1 MEKSTT
7 VKLDKGLALQIKKHK
22 TAKSLMVT
30 LTLNSQGKCLLH
42 WGVSKNPK
50 AAWQLPPEAAWP
62 PDTNAVS
69 HAAVQTAFTVQKTK
83 SRIQLKFPATREF
96 SSLSFV
102 LFFPDED
109 RWDNNNGKNY
119 CIKLPQAGESLF
131 SPTEVLRKELSDR
144 QVLFRQTYHL
154 AGTELA
160 AAVILSGEHYLIKL
174 YSDITGRLALHWGI
188 NKKSRYEWLLP
199 PEHLRPRG
207 TITVDDKAAQSDFVQ
222 IDGLNQLQLEWPA
235 DEAVQGLT
243 FVLHQLDTGQWFKP
257 ERNFFIPVK
266 NPPLADTALATAELA
281 EIADQIIQVET
292 GGNSWT
298 LMHRFNLAHDLLDR
312 IGTDSQGLALLFV
325 WLRFSAIRQLDWQ
338 RKYNTQPRELT
349 HAQQRLTM
357 KLADCY
363 RHNTQASRELIRL
376 ILSTVGRGGEGGR
389 GQRIRD
395 DILQIMHRHKI
406 KEVTGHFMEEW
417 HQKLH
422 NNATPDDIVICEA
435 YLAFLRS
442 NGQLDIFYKT
452 LAEGGISK
460 ERLETFERP
469 IVTAPD
475 FVPYIKNGL
484 IADFEK
490 YLQLLKS
497 IYSATDLFSAAEAAG
512 HCLDD
517 QLRDRLWRFYNDR
530 DNMNITV
537 MDQVRSLT
545 SLRHGLI
552 DRLHT
557 NPDTRCLRDLL
568 YLDLALEEFLRLVIE
583 RRTKLDFSQADL
595 VELLG
600 SVLDNLIINHD
611 DESLSSCFHHWR
623 RLRESDQSEREW
635 VLHAGSVLDRVTE
648 ALGGFIDYYHA
659 LLQAKAEHLGQ
670 AFQADKWTVDLFS
683 QEVIRGSSAYVLSTL
698 LRRLAPILR
707 AAAQLGSWQVISPG
721 EVSGKVEAAELSAVQ
736 ARVFKKPAVLLSET
750 IKGEEEVPEG
760 VVAVITPAEIDILSH
775 VSVRSRNAGILF
787 ATCYEPEI
795 FNDLKS
801 YQGKNIKLTINS
813 SGEVEYQPQKDGAA
827 RKKSIPKAKLL
838 TARARRVTFTSYAAA
853 SKNFTTKI
861 VGGKS
866 LKLQELKDKIPA
878 WLHIPRSAA
887 IPFRSCERVLAIK
900 ANQPLLKDYNELT
913 HVLDQNPPRNLLK
926 LRQCI
931 SRLNAPPTLPES
943 LRRAMADEGLAWP
956 DDWPLLWSRIKQ
968 IWASK
973 WNERAYWSRKKW
985 HLKHEEL
992 TMAVLIQEVVAAQYA
1007 FVIHTANPFT
1017 FDKNELYA
1025 EVVLGLGETLCSGN
1039 YPGRALSFTCRK
1051 DKKSLDPYII
1061 SYPGKSLAL
1070 TGGGLIVR
1078 SDSNGE
1084 DLEGYAGAGLY
1095 DSVLLVPP
1103 QEKTPDYINSPLLWQ
1118 ADFRTKFLQDI
1129 TRLGIEV
1136 EKSMEGCPQDIEG
1149 AYADGKFYIVQT
1161 RPQVGNK
1168 ND

>member
-1 MEKSTT
+1 MEKSDS
-7 VKLDKGLALQIKKHK
+7 VKLAKGLDLQIKKRK
-22 TAKSLMVT
+22 TTKGLMVT
-30 LTLNSQGKCLLH
+30 LVLSSKEKCLLH
-42 WGVSKNPK
+42 WGVSSGPK
-50 AAWQLPPEAAWP
+50 AAWRLPPEAVWP

-69 HAAVQTAFTVQKTK
+69 RTAAQTAFAAQKTN
-83 SRIQLKFPATREF
+83 SRIQLKFPAARDF
-96 SSLSFV
+96 SALSFV
-102 LFFPDED
+102 LFFPAED

-119 CIKLPQAGESLF
+119 RIKLPLADESLF
-131 SPTEVLRKELSDR
+131 SPAEILRKELKDR

-154 AGTELA
+154 ADKELA
-160 AAVILSGEHYLIKL
+160 AAVILTDEYYLIKL
-174 YSDITGRLALHWGI
+174 YSDIPGRLALHWGI

-199 PEHLRPRG
+199 PEHLRPQG
-207 TITVDDKAAQSDFVQ
+207 TIAVDDKAAQSDFVQ
-222 IDGLNQLQLEWPA
+222 TNGLNQLQLEWPA
-235 DEAVQGLT
+235 DEAVAGLT
-243 FVLHQLDTGQWFKP
+243 FVLHQLDSGQWFKP
-257 ERNFFIPVK
+257 AQNIFIPVK
-266 NPPLADTALATAELA
+266 NPPSEKEAFAAAELA
-281 EIADQIIQVET
+281 EIAGQIIQVET

-298 LMHRFNLAHDLLDR
+298 LMHRFNLGHDLLDR
-312 IGTDSQGLALLFV
+312 LGTDPQGLALLFV

-338 RKYNTQPRELT
+338 RKYNTQPRELA
-349 HAQQRLTM
+349 HAQQRLTL

-363 RHNTQASRELIRL
+363 RRNTEAGREIIRL

-442 NGQLDIFYKT
+442 NGQLDVFYKT

-460 ERLETFERP
+460 KRLETFERP

-475 FVPYIKNGL
+475 FVPYIKDGL

-512 HCLDD
+512 HCLND
-517 QLRDRLWRFYNDR
+517 QLRDWLWRFYNGR
-530 DNMNITV
+530 DDMNIKV
-537 MDQVRSLT
+537 RDQVRSLT
-545 SLRHGLI
+545 GLRHGLI

-557 NPDTRCLRDLL
+557 DLDTQCLRDLL
-568 YLDLALEEFLRLVIE
+568 YLDLALEEFLRLIIE
-583 RRTKLDFSQADL
+583 RRTQPELSQKDL
-595 VELLG
+595 IELIGL
-600 SVLDNLIINHD
+600 VLDNLIINHN
-611 DESLSSCFHHWR
+611 DESLISCFHHWQ
-623 RLRESDQSEREW
+623 RLQESSQSERDW
-635 VLHAGSVLDRVTE
+635 ILHVSSVLDRITE
-648 ALGGFIDYYHA
+648 ALGGFIDYYHT
-659 LLQAKAEHLGQ
+659 LLQAKAEHLGR
-670 AFQADKWTVDLFS
+670 AFQAAEWTIELFT

-698 LRRLAPILR
+698 LRRLAPLLR
-707 AAAQLGSWQVISPG
+707 AAAHLGNWQVISPRA
-721 EVSGKVEAAELSAVQ
+721 VSGKVEIADLSAVQ
-736 ARVFKKPAVLLSET
+736 AKTFKKPVVLLSET

-760 VVAVITPAEIDILSH
+760 VAAVITPAEVDILSH
-775 VSVRSRNAGILF
+775 VSVRSRNAKILF

-795 FNDLKS
+795 FAELKS
-801 YQGKNIKLTINS
+801 YQGKNIKLTIKS
-813 SGEVEYQPQKDGAA
+813 SGEVEYHPQKSGTAQ
-827 RKKSIPKAKLL
+827 KKNSPKAKLP
-838 TARARRVTFTSYAAA
+838 TARARQVTFTSYAAA
-853 SKNFTTKI
+853 SKKFTSKI

-866 LKLQELKDKIPA
+866 LKLQQLKDKIPA

-887 IPFRSCERVLAIK
+887 IPFCSCERVLTIK
-900 ANQPLLKDYNELT
+900 ANKPLLKIYNELT
-913 HVLDQNPPRNLLK
+913 RVLDRNPLQNLLK

-931 SRLNAPPTLPES
+931 NQLSAPPTLPKS
-943 LRRAMADEGLAWP
+943 LRQAMADEGLGWP

-985 HLKHEEL
+985 RLEHDKL

-1051 DKKSLDPYII
+1051 DKKNLEPRII
-1061 SYPGKSLAL
+1061 SYPGKGLAL
-1070 TGGGLIVR
+1070 TGGGLIIR

-1103 QEKTPDYINSPLLWQ
+1103 QEKLPDYINSPLLWQ

-1129 TRLGIEV
+1129 TRLGIET
-1136 EKSMEGCPQDIEG
+1136 EKAMAGCPQDIEG

-1161 RPQVGNK
+1161 RPQVGI
-1168 ND
+1168 